1 MLVVATISGAYT
13 DPVGSDTVGS
23 DTIGSLII
31 VGLPYLYNWGSDAGW
46 RICNCNHECC

>member
-23 DTIGSLII
+23 DTIGSTTA
-31 VGLPYLYNWGSDAGW
+31 LP
-46 RICNCNHECC
+46 I